1 MSDPPS
7 PTRSSYVFM
16 QKLLNLSW
24 NVSLIFSGIDNLI
37 INENP
42 LI

>member
-1 MSDPPS
+1 
-7 PTRSSYVFM
+7 M

-24 NVSLIFSGIDNLI
+24 NVSLILSGIELLI